1 MKKRTAVGV
10 FLTGTQS
17 DLTFCMG
24 RQWRKPLP
32 ACSFS
37 VLIFCAYDTCV
48 CAAICCTTIS
58 REGMKW
64 TSALSASSADMAL
77 STTPMSR

>member
-1 MKKRTAVGV
+1 MAA
-10 FLTGTQS
+10 FIGTQS

-37 VLIFCAYDTCV
+37 ACSFSALILSVLCLRHLRLCCHLLHDHFQRGNEVYLGALCIFC
-48 CAAICCTTIS
+48 
-58 REGMKW
+58 
-64 TSALSASSADMAL
+64 
-77 STTPMSR
+77 